1 MKKTIIIII
10 IALLII
16 GIYSKKDEINIFGEK
31 IKEFEIVKSY
41 PKLESSKF
49 GIFKDNICHWQ
60 GDRVE
65 ISKID
70 GQDEPLSLGINIS
83 EPLIEYGKHYI
94 YFANPTE
101 GQIYFVNEKAELIE
115 RIETGRQIF
124 SIREIGD
131 YFIYH
136 GKEETEESI
145 GIINKKGQKIMN
157 YEFPN
162 QNILDYNLDKSGEIL
177 MVSKIEIEDG
187 NIKSCIEKYESG
199 DKKDNIYFQDEVIV
213 QIHLI
218 DEDDMVLLSESNVY
232 RMTDREIKWKKEY
245 NLIKDI
251 EFQGNNIYLLYSNY
265 LEILDLD
272 GKSKSK
278 LDFNEDYTNIQIK
291 KSSIIG
297 SDIVLS
303 SSSRITVIQG
313 NNDIVTKKQIVEQVD
328 FNDDYYFIL
337 DNEKYSQFD
346 IIKRVLKT
354 KKEEEI

>member
-83 EPLIEYGKHYI
+83 EPLIEYGNHYI
-94 YFANPTE
+94 YFANPIE

-136 GKEETEESI
+136 GKEETGESI
-145 GIINKKGQKIMN
+145 GIINKKGQKVMN

-232 RMTDREIKWKKEY
+232 RMTDKEIKWKKEY